1 MKSDWIPPRANTH
14 GCMTLIQSNPC
25 STVVIKQDHSV
36 EEPTFQRIYVCLSAH
51 NISFM
56 AGCRSVIG
64 LDGCF
69 FQGVTNGELYVQ
81 LLEML
86 TNRCILWYGLL
97 LKRNATTHEIGYA
110 ISCLKMFKM
119 YPLAWTV
126 VENPYLKMCNF

>member
-1 MKSDWIPPRANTH
+1 
-14 GCMTLIQSNPC
+14 MTLIQSNPC

-51 NISFM
+51 NRSFM

-69 FQGVTNGELYVQ
+69 FQGASVPQMGNYYVQ

-86 TNRCILWYGLL
+86 TNICILWYGLL
-97 LKRNATTHEIGYA
+97 LKRNATTHKIGYA

-119 YPLAWTV
+119 YPLARAV

>member
-1 MKSDWIPPRANTH
+1 
-14 GCMTLIQSNPC
+14 MTLIQSNPC

-69 FQGVTNGELYVQ
+69 FQGVTNGEL
-81 LLEML
+81 L
-86 TNRCILWYGLL
+86 C
-97 LKRNATTHEIGYA
+97 A
-110 ISCLKMFKM
+110 ITKDANKQM
-119 YPLAWTV
+119 YPLVWAI
-126 VENPYLKMCNF
+126 VEKECNDS